1 MQTQYTVWQF
11 RKCTS
16 IGRTHSVQCDT
27 VQKMHQH
34 RTQTQYTV
42 WHSSENAPAL
52 DTNTVYSSE
61 NAPGHKHS
69 VTQLKNAPA
78 LDTNTEWHSS
88 ENAPALDTNSSE
100 CTSTGYKHSVTQFRM
115 HQHWTQTQ
123 CDTVQNAPAL
133 DTNTV
138 YSVTQF
144 RKCTSSGHKHS
155 IQCNMVQKMH
165 LPWTQVNV
173 QLWWSKSQLNRKRK
187 WSNENR
193 TTK

>member
-1 MQTQYTVWQF
+1 MHQHWTQTW
-11 RKCTS
+11 S
-16 IGRTHSVQCDT
+16 DT

-34 RTQTQYTV
+34 WTQTVQ
-42 WHSSENAPAL
+42 NAPAL
-52 DTNTVYSSE
+52 DTNTVWHSSE
-61 NAPGHKHS
+61 CTSTGHKHS
-69 VTQLKNAPA
+69 VTQFRKCTSTGHKQFRMHQHWIQTQCDTVQNAPA
-78 LDTNTEWHSS
+78 LDTNTVWH
-88 ENAPALDTNSSE
+88 SSE
-100 CTSTGYKHSVTQFRM
+100 CTSTGHKHSVTQFRM

-123 CDTVQNAPAL
+123 CTVWHSSENAPAL
-133 DTNTV
+133 NTNTV